1 MKRCRKLI
9 VFSYTAER
17 RRDDLNKKLERA
29 SGARCNRRHLV
40 AVVYAHIDVHT
51 RVARDA
57 GDVARVDEARVRLVR
72 KRRIVITTVAA
83 IVPFFIHSVVAERPF
98 RTGFVFS
105 TRVDEEIKLFL
116 RG

>member
-1 MKRCRKLI
+1 M
-9 VFSYTAER
+9 
-17 RRDDLNKKLERA
+17 
-29 SGARCNRRHLV
+29 
-40 AVVYAHIDVHT
+40 YAHIDVHT

-83 IVPFFIHSVVAERPF
+83 FVAFFIRAVVVAERPF

-105 TRVDEEIKLFL
+105 TRVDEEIK
-116 RG
+116 